1 MIFVLVIP
9 MELPNVGNPKKC
21 YIFIIYGLDF
31 HEILTVNIARPVLSL
46 NISQIKF

>member
-9 MELPNVGNPKKC
+9 MELPNAGNPKKML
-21 YIFIIYGLDF
+21 YLYNLWSDF
-31 HEILTVNIARPVLSL
+31 HEILTVNIAKPVLSL